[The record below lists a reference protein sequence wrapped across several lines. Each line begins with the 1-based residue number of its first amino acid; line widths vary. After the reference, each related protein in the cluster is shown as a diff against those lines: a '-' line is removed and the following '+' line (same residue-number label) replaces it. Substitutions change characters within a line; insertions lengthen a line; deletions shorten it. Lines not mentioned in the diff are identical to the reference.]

1 MDFRTP
7 VALPD
12 QSPALTP
19 RSRVVLSGSC
29 FAEHIGRHLAEC
41 LPEAQVAVNP
51 SGVLY
56 NPGSI
61 YQSLAVL
68 RDDWDVASQ
77 PPLFRGADGL
87 WRSWLHA
94 GLFASPDRAQL
105 LARLAE
111 AHGRARR
118 VYEQADCLMVTFST
132 DRAYL
137 LADGPAR
144 GTLVANCHKQPAALF
159 EERGLDMAAQREV
172 WTAWLRQLHK
182 ERPGVRVVFT
192 LSPYRY
198 AKYGFHASAVGKA
211 RLLLLIENLCH
222 DAPNALYFP
231 AYEIVTDE
239 LRDYRFYAPDML
251 HPSDQAVAYVWER
264 FTQWSFTTEMGD
276 YARERQALLR
286 AMRHRPLHP
295 ESADYARFQARVA
308 EERRR
313 FEARWGT
320 TL

>member
-1 MDFRTP
+1 M
-7 VALPD
+7 A
-12 QSPALTP
+12 
-19 RSRVVLSGSC
+19 GSC
-29 FAEHIGRHLAEC
+29 FAEHIGRHLADC
-41 LPEAQVAVNP
+41 LPEAQTAVNP
-51 SGVLY
+51 AGVLY

-61 YQSLAVL
+61 LRSLMAIGAGRDAV
-68 RDDWDVASQ
+68 SP
-77 PPLFRGADGL
+77 PPLFKGADGL

-94 GLFASPDRAQL
+94 GLFASPSRDEL

-111 AHGRARR
+111 AHSRARK
-118 VYEQADCLMVTFST
+118 VLAQADCVVVTFST

-144 GTLVANCHKQPAALF
+144 GTLVANCHKQPAVLF
-159 EERGLDMAAQREV
+159 EERALDMEAQREA
-172 WTAWLRQLHK
+172 WTAWLRQLHR
-182 ERPGVRVVFT
+182 ERPEARVVFT

-211 RLLLLIENLCH
+211 RLLLLIEALCH

-251 HPSDQAVAYVWER
+251 HPSEQAVAYVWER
-264 FTQWSFTTEMGD
+264 FAQWAFTPEMAE

-286 AMRHRPLHP
+286 AARHRPLHP
-295 ESADYARFQARVA
+295 ESEDYARFRARLA
-308 EERRR
+308 DERRR